1 MLTVQRK
8 FYYALRSCI
17 RYHRPKGDKEVNK
30 NTFFRTASGVTVV
43 FLLCCIAFA
52 PRHVV
57 ADLLWS
63 EPFENLDGWT
73 AIERCYIDDNDCL
86 RATTDIGR
94 VYRESTL
101 TSGTWMLDVVEKGE
115 WEPTGRFPREEV
127 RISFMSTHYTVVP
140 WEYYQARIARISTSS
155 GYKYVYYLDKKLDV
169 DEGGIVT
176 LDSYEG
182 IEGTD
187 LTGTVHHLAITRTEA
202 GQMKVFLN
210 GTPIL
215 EATNNEFTTPE
226 YFSIEIEFDYAVD
239 NVTVYD
245 SIEIGGIPMEL
256 LAVGG
261 GAVAIVAITLVVL
274 KRRR

>member
-1 MLTVQRK
+1 M
-8 FYYALRSCI
+8 
-17 RYHRPKGDKEVNK
+17 NK
-30 NTFFRTASGVTVV
+30 NTFFRTASGLTAV

-63 EPFENLDGWT
+63 EPFEDLDEWT
-73 AIERCYIDDNDCL
+73 AIEKCYIDDDHCL

-115 WEPTGRFPREEV
+115 WEPTRRFPKEEV
-127 RISFMSTHYTVVP
+127 RIAFMSTHYTVVP
-140 WEYYQARIARISTSS
+140 WEFYQARIARISTSS
-155 GYKYVYYLDKKLDV
+155 GYKYVYYLDKKLESG
-169 DEGGIVT
+169 EGGIET

-182 IEGTD
+182 LEGAD
-187 LTGTVHHLAITRTEA
+187 FTGTLHRLAITRTEA

-210 GTPIL
+210 GTLIL
-215 EATNNEFTTPE
+215 EATNNEFATPE
-226 YFSIEIEFDYAVD
+226 YFSIEMEFDYAVD

-245 SIEIGGIPMEL
+245 SIEIGGIPTEL

-261 GAVAIVAITLVVL
+261 GAAAIVVITLAAL